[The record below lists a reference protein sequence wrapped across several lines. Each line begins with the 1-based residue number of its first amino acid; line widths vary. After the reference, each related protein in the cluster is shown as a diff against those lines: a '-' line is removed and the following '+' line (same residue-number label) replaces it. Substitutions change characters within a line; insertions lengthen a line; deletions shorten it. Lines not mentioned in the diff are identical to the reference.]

1 MPEVPRP
8 SYDYDVKKVVKA
20 YERALKDVQAE
31 LNTLFLTDFER
42 AQIVAV
48 ELNIRNIIGDLNKYS
63 SEWATASVT
72 KSATNGVAD
81 TIFALGLTETYAEA
95 LAIAKFN
102 GTNKRLVA
110 AAIADTQADLLA
122 MTQNIERQAKLAI
135 RRATAEAMRS
145 QLTQGINGSRALS
158 SVIRK
163 QITEATDVA
172 IIDARG
178 RKWRLSHYTDVIART
193 NMMNAHREASINEAL
208 SEEAYYGV
216 ISTHGAT
223 DACRGYEG
231 KIVKL
236 FADAPGGYEYI
247 GDIPRNRLFH
257 PACKHLVS
265 PLRDPSRTSESTR
278 KVNGL

>member
-8 SYDYDVKKVVKA
+8 NYDYDVKQVVKA

-31 LNTLFLTDFER
+31 LNTLFLTDFQR
-42 AQIVAV
+42 AQITAV
-48 ELNIRNIIGDLNKYS
+48 ELNIRNILADLNKYG
-63 SEWATASVT
+63 SEWATVSVT
-72 KSATNGVAD
+72 KSATHGVAD
-81 TIFALGLTETYAEA
+81 TIYALGLTETYAEA
-95 LAIAKFN
+95 LTIAKFN

-122 MTQNIERQAKLAI
+122 MTQNIDRQAKLAI

-158 SVIRK
+158 SAIRK

-172 IIDARG
+172 IIDSRG
-178 RKWRLSHYTDVIART
+178 RRWKINTYTDMLART
-193 NMMNAHREASINEAL
+193 KMMEAHREASINEAL

-216 ISTHGAT
+216 ISRHGAT

-236 FADAPGGYEYI
+236 FADAPGDYPYI
-247 GDIPRNRLFH
+247 SDLPKRDIFH
-257 PACKHLVS
+257 VNCKHLVS
-265 PLRDPSRTSESTR
+265 PLRDPSRTSEAIR
-278 KVNGL
+278 RINGL